1 MIAPNM
7 SDEKYKKM
15 PKFAKMIYWTVVVAM
30 TTTLV
35 YFWIQKINFF

>member
-15 PKFAKMIYWTVVVAM
+15 PKFAKVIYWTAVAAM
-30 TTTLV
+30 TTAFI
-35 YFWIQKINFF
+35 YFWFQKF